1 MPDAGRLPRYPF
13 AFRGDQLAPELAASV
28 VHRPIQ
34 RVRTNTGTDAWL
46 VTGHEL
52 VRSVLRDRRFSLTLT
67 SDPWMPRQDPLI
79 PPLSVTDIRTHCENA
94 GLLQDLFQGVGPHQR
109 YLTPGRVRE
118 IADGLLDT
126 FLAGQQPGDLM
137 DGFIMPLSRA
147 LTMELLGLDPEGCP
161 DNAELFNIFRTGPE
175 SMQGVPESWNL
186 ALTWMLGRLPGLRAS
201 GAGLLG
207 RLITLSDASGVL
219 SEEEVADLFVFLLIS
234 QFGNPATF
242 LGAATVGL
250 MQQPEVTARLRKDPG
265 LLPRAVDELLRWTVF
280 LGDALPRNAREDV
293 LLDGVLVREGDLVLV
308 STDAANRDPR
318 VFPDP
323 HRLDID
329 REPGPHLRFSDGR
342 HRCPGGPVSRMQAAE
357 TLRVLLGRTADLRL
371 AVPADEIEW
380 HRYYAVTLPVAVP
393 VDWTLPGAAVPGTGD
408 GRPRGAAVPRPDGG
422 TLTP

>member
-1 MPDAGRLPRYPF
+1 MPDDERPARYPF
-13 AFRGDQLAPELAASV
+13 SFRGDLLAPELAESAA
-28 VHRPIQ
+28 HRPIR

-46 VTGHEL
+46 VTGHEQ

-79 PPLSVTDIRTHCENA
+79 PPLSVTDVRTHCENA
-94 GLLQDLFQGVGPHQR
+94 GLLQELFRGVGPHQE
-109 YLTPGRVRE
+109 YLTPTRVQE
-118 IADGLLDT
+118 IAAGLLGT
-126 FLAGQQPGDLM
+126 FLAGEQPGDLA

-147 LTMELLGLDPEGCP
+147 LTMELLGLDPAGCP
-161 DNAELFNIFRTGPE
+161 DNDTLFQIFRTGPD
-175 SMQGVPESWNL
+175 SQLVVPASWAL
-186 ALTWMLGRLPGLRAS
+186 AQEWMLERLPALRTD
-201 GAGLLG
+201 GDGLLG
-207 RLITLSDASGVL
+207 RLIALSDASGAL

-250 MQQPEVTARLRKDPG
+250 MRHPEVLDRLRADPA

-293 LLDGVLVREGDLVLV
+293 LFYGVLVREGDLVLV
-308 STDAANRDPR
+308 STDAANYDPR

-329 REPGPHLRFSDGR
+329 RPPGPHLRFSDGR
-342 HRCPGGPVSRMQAAE
+342 HRCPGGPVARMQAAE
-357 TLRVLLGRTADLRL
+357 TLRVLLGRTTDLRL

-380 HRYYAVTLPVAVP
+380 HRYYAVTLPVSVP
-393 VDWTLPGAAVPGTGD
+393 VRWTADGAPAGPVSGTD
-408 GRPRGAAVPRPDGG
+408 GRGG
-422 TLTP
+422 R